1 MSLPLRH
8 EKVPLVETNA
18 LNSPG
23 MSSEYELKPSPQRQ
37 ISEQYERAQQK
48 DLAIKR
54 RIRNL
59 TFLSRV
65 ISVILSGFMVGSM
78 AYALYMY
85 QTTKDMTLSGG
96 QHPWSP
102 QTVLWPT
109 FMVLST
115 AGVTFIM
122 NIIILSA
129 YMCGAMAADKTSTI
143 MGYIGY
149 GITAIHVVVW
159 VINAGLFKMAF
170 TGRDLWGFSCS
181 TEADALQAQ
190 VKSVLNYTTLCQIQT
205 GTWITA
211 IIETI
216 SYLILFIGYI
226 FVAYQFMH
234 SRRLKKLQQRMST
247 EGF

>member
-1 MSLPLRH
+1 
-8 EKVPLVETNA
+8 
-18 LNSPG
+18 
-23 MSSEYELKPSPQRQ
+23 
-37 ISEQYERAQQK
+37 
-48 DLAIKR
+48 
-54 RIRNL
+54 
-59 TFLSRV
+59 
-65 ISVILSGFMVGSM
+65 MVGSM

-190 VKSVLNYTTLCQIQT
+190 VKSVLNYTTLCQIQVRDLT
-205 GTWITA
+205 TTHMYEDSRTNLGDLDWNLDHRHHRNNLLPHLIYRL
-211 IIETI
+211 
-216 SYLILFIGYI
+216 YLRGIPVHALQALEEAPAAHVHGRILKLTEIAYC
-226 FVAYQFMH
+226 FVLIAVHFGATPNSLALPGRNRLHRRYAFM
-234 SRRLKKLQQRMST
+234 
-247 EGF
+247 